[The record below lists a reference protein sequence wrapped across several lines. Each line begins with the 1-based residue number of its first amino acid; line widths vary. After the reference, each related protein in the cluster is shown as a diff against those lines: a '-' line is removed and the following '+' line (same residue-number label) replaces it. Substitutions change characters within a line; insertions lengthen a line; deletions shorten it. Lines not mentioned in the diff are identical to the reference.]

1 MSRIGKLPIV
11 VPNTVRVAI
20 EGGKVS
26 VCAGTG
32 KIAQS
37 FDDSVHI
44 KFDGSIIE
52 ISPKDDSRHARAMH
66 GTVRSIINNMVQ
78 GVQKP
83 YAKDLEIQ
91 GVGFKAVLKD
101 RILDLALGY
110 SHPVLYAIPED
121 IKVTV
126 KDGTAIH
133 IEGADKFLVGKVAAD
148 IKRFY
153 PVEPYKGKGVRIAG
167 EHVRRKEGKKSAK

>member
-11 VPNTVRVAI
+11 VPSTVRVAI
-20 EGGKVS
+20 ENGMVS
-26 VCAGTG
+26 VSGVIG
-32 KIAQS
+32 KISQS
-37 FDDSVHI
+37 FNGLIHI
-44 KFDGSIIE
+44 KFDGGTIE
-52 ISPKDDSRHARAMH
+52 VSPKDDSRHAHAMH

-78 GVQKP
+78 GVQTP
-83 YAKDLEIQ
+83 YFKDLEIQ
-91 GVGFKAVLKD
+91 GVGFKAILKD
-101 RILDLALGY
+101 RVLDLVLGY
-110 SHPVLYAIPED
+110 SHPVLYSIPED

-153 PVEPYKGKGVRIAG
+153 PVEPYKGKGVRIVG